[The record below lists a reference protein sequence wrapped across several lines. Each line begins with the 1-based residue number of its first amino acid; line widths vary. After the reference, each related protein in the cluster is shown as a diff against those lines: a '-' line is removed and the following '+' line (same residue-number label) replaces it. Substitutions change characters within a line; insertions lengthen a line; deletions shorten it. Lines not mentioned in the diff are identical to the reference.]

1 MSKYWNYAELSKLAK
16 AAGGPDAFVDAIKRA
31 GYLKG
36 FAAALAK
43 GRWQGVLIGGVCV
56 LGVEAFLYTLYYF
69 LVKEDK
75 KKSEMIEAEKDA
87 EVAEEILINELEK
100 FEDEN
105 RDTIVDA
112 LKSDGIDVNEND
124 SDGENLEDENP
135 DFQSSKNSSLNNHP

>member
-16 AAGGPDAFVDAIKRA
+16 AAGGPDAFVEAIKRA